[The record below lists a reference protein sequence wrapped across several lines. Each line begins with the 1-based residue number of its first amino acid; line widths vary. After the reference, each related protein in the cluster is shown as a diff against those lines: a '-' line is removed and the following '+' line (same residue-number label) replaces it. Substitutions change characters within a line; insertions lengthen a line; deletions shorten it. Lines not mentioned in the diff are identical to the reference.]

1 MLDAESDQKQP
12 NPMDGSMKKITCVV
26 DNAVERSSLKGEHG
40 LSFWIETD
48 QGSVLF
54 DTGQSETVLM
64 HNMEALA
71 LAPQDLSALILSHA
85 HYDHTGGLPAILSLK
100 PGLPL
105 YAHPDIFRSRYAYRK
120 SEYKSIGLRLKR
132 ENVTQLA
139 ELHLSDTP
147 VEVVSGLWTTGE
159 IKERPE
165 PEGRSAH
172 HLVSGEDD
180 WKPDPYRDDLSLV
193 METQEGLIVICG
205 CCHAG
210 LLNTLAHVRRKF
222 QRPIAAIVGGTHLTT
237 ASKTYLE
244 HVISVLRDSYG
255 PPCFY
260 LNHCT
265 GERASVA
272 LSNAFGSRVKPCPA
286 GTVLTFDG

>member
-1 MLDAESDQKQP
+1 
-12 NPMDGSMKKITCVV
+12 MKKITCVV
-26 DNAVERSSLKGEHG
+26 DNTVQRSSLKGEHG

-64 HNMEALA
+64 HNLESLG
-71 LAPQDLSALILSHA
+71 LDPQDLSALALSHA

-105 YAHPDIFRSRYAYRK
+105 HAHSDIFRSRYAYREG
-120 SEYKSIGLRLKR
+120 EYKSIGLRLKR
-132 ENVTQLA
+132 ENVSQLA
-139 ELHLSDTP
+139 ELHLNDAP
-147 VEVVSGLWTTGE
+147 VEVISGLWTTGE
-159 IKERPE
+159 IVVRPE

-172 HLVSGEDD
+172 HLVSDD
-180 WKPDPYRDDLSLV
+180 DGWKPDPYRDDMSLV
-193 METQEGLIVICG
+193 METQQGLVVICG

-237 ASKTYLE
+237 ADEAYLE
-244 HVISVLRDSYG
+244 HVIDVLRDNYG
-255 PPCFY
+255 PPYLY

-272 LSNAFGSRVKPCPA
+272 LRDAFGERAKPCPA
-286 GTVLTFDG
+286 GMILTFDG